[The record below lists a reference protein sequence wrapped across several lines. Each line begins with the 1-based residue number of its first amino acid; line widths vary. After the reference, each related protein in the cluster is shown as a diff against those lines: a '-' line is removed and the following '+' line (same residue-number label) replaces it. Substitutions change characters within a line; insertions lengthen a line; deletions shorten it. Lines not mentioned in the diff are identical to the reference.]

1 MIMLKKLK
9 ENFASETHSL
19 DVIQLIIPLIYRICW
34 KILDHL
40 ERSSDYVHVSDGVS
54 ASSSKTLSSETKTET
69 WPFETETT
77 PFQDRDPIFFYTK
90 TSFFHH
96 SVGSRGSLWPS
107 LWYAITLNFI
117 VQDM

>member
-54 ASSSKTLSSETKTET
+54 ASSSKTETLSSETKTET

-90 TSFFHH
+90 T
-96 SVGSRGSLWPS
+96 
-107 LWYAITLNFI
+107 
-117 VQDM
+117 